1 MRNERA
7 FLLGQLTIL
16 VLALSG
22 CRSPGPH
29 PETAGP
35 SDTFFQREVRP
46 ILELNCLACH
56 NGRTLPGHL
65 DLTTRATALAGR
77 VGGRRFLVPGRPD
90 DSLMLTAVS
99 RRGTHPKLMPQR
111 DLSLSEEDIGTL
123 HEWIEDGANWPEGER
138 GVLSPR
144 SNPEVPKPKR

>member
-1 MRNERA
+1 MVA
-7 FLLGQLTIL
+7 
-16 VLALSG
+16 LAVSG
-22 CRSPGPH
+22 CRSTGPN
-29 PETAGP
+29 PESAP
-35 SDTFFQREVRP
+35 ASDAFFQREVRP

-65 DLTTRATALAGR
+65 DLTTQATALAGR
-77 VGGRRFLVPGRPD
+77 VGGRRFLVPRRPD

-123 HEWIEDGANWPEGER
+123 REWVEDGAHWPVGAN
-138 GVLSPR
+138 GTLSPR
-144 SNPEVPKPKR
+144 PNPEVPRPDR